1 MVRSVYPQSDRSCNR
16 ARAVGA
22 TLGAVIADLIE
33 LAGEVAKDLGA
44 SVTVSASVPHDLRS
58 GPAALVSSLE
68 FAEAATA
75 GSRSISLRL
84 TGAGT
89 GLTGQ
94 APKGLVLT
102 IPGETPKTVAADA
115 RAEGDV
121 IALTLTSALVADHA
135 EGDDVALAAFATWSC
150 PDGIEQAAGFG
161 AGLVEV
167 AQGELILPMGGAPAL
182 FRPRLDTI
190 LTLTGDDGAARKVR
204 VVSEPQR
211 LAGGAWALYFAGAS

>member
-1 MVRSVYPQSDRSCNR
+1 M
-16 ARAVGA
+16 
-22 TLGAVIADLIE
+22 IAS
-33 LAGEVAKDLGA
+33 AGEVAEDLGA

-58 GPAALVSSLE
+58 APAVLVASLE

-84 TGAGT
+84 TAAGT

-94 APKGLVLT
+94 VPKGLVLT
-102 IPGETPKTVAADA
+102 IPGESAKTVAADA
-115 RAEGDV
+115 RAEGDT
-121 IALTLTSALVADHA
+121 IALTLTAALAADHA
-135 EGDDVALAAFATWSC
+135 EGEDVTLATFATWSC

-167 AQGELILPMGGAPAL
+167 AQGELILPMAGAPAL
-182 FRPRLDTI
+182 FRPRPDTI
-190 LTLTGDDGAARKVR
+190 LTLTGDDGTPRKVR

-211 LAGGAWALYFAGAS
+211 LAGGAWALFFAGAS